1 MSIRLISDFF
11 AGFGKYGTT
20 FARFLGYGAIL
31 AGGVAAKIGIVD
43 PVVSDIRAA
52 CVERG
57 CPVEEI
63 EQTELKANNM
73 VKSGAELLIKRFFGD
88 KLPEADDGGVFDT
101 SCQEGQP

>member
-1 MSIRLISDFF
+1 M
-11 AGFGKYGTT
+11 
-20 FARFLGYGAIL
+20 
-31 AGGVAAKIGIVD
+31 
-43 PVVSDIRAA
+43 SDIRAA

-73 VKSGAELLIKRFFGD
+73 VKSGAEFLIKRFFGD

-101 SCQEGQP
+101 SCQEEQP